1 MPSPSAIYSHL
12 SAPIVTGVY
21 TSNVSL
27 HIIFDGA
34 GSDVNDPGLTF
45 DVYRDPEAGES
56 EIERVHAGCIAQV
69 VNIAGRRGVALDP
82 ANVEYGGA

>member
-1 MPSPSAIYSHL
+1 MSASAIYSHL

-21 TSNVSL
+21 SASVCL

-34 GSDVNDPGLTF
+34 GSDINDPGLTF

-56 EIERVHAGCIAQV
+56 ETERVHAGCVAV
-69 VNIAGRRGVALDP
+69 AVNIASRRGVILDP
-82 ANVEYGGA
+82 SAVEYGGA

>member
-1 MPSPSAIYSHL
+1 MPSAIYSHL
-12 SAPIVTGVY
+12 SPPIATGVH
-21 TSNVSL
+21 SASVCL

-34 GSDVNDPGLTF
+34 GADINDPGLTF
-45 DVYRDPEAGES
+45 DVYRDPAGATET
-56 EIERVHAGCIAQV
+56 ECVHTGCVDVV